1 MKYTSAFMAKDMILD
16 RTVSV
21 DLFYTDT
28 DWPCLTIDG
37 KVDTGADSCSI
48 DVTLAEHLC
57 WEVVRHKTV
66 KNAMGR
72 ERRAVY
78 RGVAELRGVRFEME
92 ATGTDRSNLSHS
104 LLVGH
109 DLLKDIVLLEEE

>member
-1 MKYTSAFMAKDMILD
+1 MKYTSAYMAKDMILD

-21 DLFYTDT
+21 ELFYTDT
-28 DWPCLTIDG
+28 DWPSLNIDG

-48 DVTLAEHLC
+48 AVSLAEHLG

-78 RGVAELRGVRFEME
+78 RGVAELRGTRFHME

-104 LLVGH
+104 LL
-109 DLLKDIVLLEEE
+109 ESETTSPP